1 MAGYDIYGIGAA
13 LVDTEVQVSNEFLLE
28 NGIDK
33 GVMTLV
39 DEPRQAEL
47 LNALAANQLQ
57 ALRQSGGSVCNS
69 IVAAS
74 CLGSR
79 AFFSG
84 KVANDADGDLYIED
98 LRRAGVDFQ
107 GAGQD
112 PGVTGKC
119 LVMVTPDAER
129 SMNTFLGASECLG
142 AKEIDQAALLDSQ
155 WFYIEGYLVTD
166 EARTEA
172 VIDAIRL
179 AKAKG
184 VKIALSLSDPFV
196 VSVFADELKMLI
208 GDGIDLIFCNR
219 DEAIAFTGTND
230 LDSAA
235 ESLKLITETF
245 AITDGANGAVTFD
258 GDAICHTDA
267 VPVVAVDSNGAGDMF
282 AGAFLNRIISG
293 KTYTEAAIFA
303 NACAAKVVTTFGPR
317 LDKGDFDEIN
327 RRLGS

>member
-13 LVDTEVQVSNEFLLE
+13 LVDTEVQVSNEFLSE

-47 LNALAANQLQ
+47 LEALAVNQLQ
-57 ALRQSGGSVCNS
+57 ALRQSGGSACNS

-84 KVANDADGDLYIED
+84 KVADDADGDLYIED
-98 LRRAGVDFQ
+98 LRHAGVDFQ

-129 SMNTFLGASECLG
+129 SMNTFLGASEGLG
-142 AKEIDQAALLDSQ
+142 AKEIDQVALLDSQ

-172 VIDAIRL
+172 VIDAVRQ
-179 AKAKG
+179 AKANG

-196 VSVFADELKMLI
+196 VSVFAGALKKLI

-219 DEAIAFTGTND
+219 DEALAFTGTID
-230 LDSAA
+230 IDSAA
-235 ESLKLITETF
+235 ESLKLITKTF

-258 GDAICHTDA
+258 GVEVCHTGA

-293 KTYTEAAIFA
+293 RTYTEAATFA

-317 LDKGDFDEIN
+317 LDKHDFDEIN